1 MLYTHTYT
9 YTGYTSSLELLT
21 QIKETIQHIKH
32 PSPTTTTPPPTTTL
46 PTTTTTTTT
55 TNNNNS
61 NSNSRVLYI
70 CDPVLGDHGKYY
82 VPEELSTYYRNHLLG
97 LADVIT
103 PNQFEAE
110 VLSGICIK
118 NEKDVRD
125 ICLYFHN
132 TIGM

>member
-32 PSPTTTTPPPTTTL
+32 PIPPTTTS
-46 PTTTTTTTT
+46 P
-55 TNNNNS
+55 NNTNS
-61 NSNSRVLYI
+61 NKVLYI

-82 VPEELSTYYRNHLLG
+82 VPEELSTYYRNQLLG

-118 NEKDVRD
+118 SEKDVRD

-132 TIGM
+132 KLGK

>member
-1 MLYTHTYT
+1 MVYVLFWHI
-9 YTGYTSSLELLT
+9 GYTSSLELLT

-32 PSPTTTTPPPTTTL
+32 PLPPPLPPTTTSPTTTT
-46 PTTTTTTTT
+46 
-55 TNNNNS
+55 NNTNS
-61 NSNSRVLYI
+61 NSNTNNKVLYI

>member
-1 MLYTHTYT
+1 MVYVLFWHI
-9 YTGYTSSLELLT
+9 GYTSSLELLT

-32 PSPTTTTPPPTTTL
+32 PLPSTTTSTTTSI
-46 PTTTTTTTT
+46 
-55 TNNNNS
+55 NS
-61 NSNSRVLYI
+61 NSNTNSNTNSNKVLYI

-82 VPEELSTYYRNHLLG
+82 VPEELSTYYRNQLFS

-118 NEKDVRD
+118 TEKDVRD

-132 TIGM
+132 KLGKWMRMSYKV

>member
-1 MLYTHTYT
+1 M
-9 YTGYTSSLELLT
+9 T

-32 PSPTTTTPPPTTTL
+32 TSPATPTPPTTTTL

-55 TNNNNS
+55 TTNS
-61 NSNSRVLYI
+61 NSTSRVLYI

-82 VPEELSTYYRNHLLG
+82 VPEELSTYYRNQLFS

-118 NEKDVRD
+118 TEKDVRD

-132 TIGM
+132 KLGK